1 MCGNESLQQQTRAM
15 RLLGLAKRAGAV
27 SSGVEGVRSL
37 CRSGRAGVVL
47 VAKDCSPNSQKR
59 IADCCAFYRVRLV
72 ALPCGKQ
79 EPGHAIGKS
88 EAAAAAVGNA
98 GLAREILSCFA
109 AQESKER
116 GGN

>member
-72 ALPCGKQ
+72 ALPCG
-79 EPGHAIGKS
+79 HAIGKS

-98 GLAREILSCFA
+98 DLAREILSCFA